1 MEMNENDFFEPTKP
15 SCNGVIH
22 VVKEGD
28 TLYKIA
34 QMHKVSVLD
43 LFLANPYVNVYNL
56 QVADEICVPIK
67 AVPIKNDAEPY
78 IVSTS
83 DNLEFI
89 LKTTGMSFDE
99 LAAKNPFLLQLKL
112 PEKTV
117 LFIPV
122 KK

>member
-1 MEMNENDFFEPTKP
+1 MEMNDNDLFEPSKP
-15 SCNGVIH
+15 NCSGVIH

-34 QMHKVSVLD
+34 QMHKISVLD
-43 LFLANPYVNVYNL
+43 LLLANPYVNVYNL
-56 QVADEICVPIK
+56 QIDDEICVPVK
-67 AVPIKNDAEPY
+67 AIPPKNEAEPY
-78 IVSTS
+78 ITTAN
-83 DNLEFI
+83 DNLGTI
-89 LKTTGMSFDE
+89 LKQVGISFEE
-99 LAAKNPFLLQLKL
+99 LATKNPMLYQLRL

>member
-1 MEMNENDFFEPTKP
+1 MEMNDNDYFEPAKP
-15 SCNGVIH
+15 NCNGVIH

-56 QVADEICVPIK
+56 QVDDEICVPVK
-67 AVPIKNDAEPY
+67 AVPIRNEAEPY
-78 IVSTS
+78 IVSAT
-83 DNLEFI
+83 DNLGSI
-89 LKTTGMSFDE
+89 LNTTGMSFE
-99 LAAKNPFLLQLKL
+99 TLAAKNPLLLQLRL